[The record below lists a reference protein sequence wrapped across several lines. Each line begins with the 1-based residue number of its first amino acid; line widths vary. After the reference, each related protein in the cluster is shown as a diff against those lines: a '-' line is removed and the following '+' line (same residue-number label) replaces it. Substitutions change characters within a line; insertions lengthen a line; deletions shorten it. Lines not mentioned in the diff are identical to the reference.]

1 MTVSNIRQIWNKKT
15 HQNTRENK
23 YPKNFRQATKF
34 SIKMNRY
41 SFKILLNIFA
51 WMAYSNCAATYFQI
65 WSLDPDTQTYRKE
78 NIANKTAQI
87 YIGCAVIFLI
97 LAIVSLLAAHF
108 FTVLLWWSSDE
119 KNAVKEMNELLAMD
133 EWKKH
138 TNQIK
143 NRSLWQRTIQAV
155 RLLIR
160 LDNARIGGEKS
171 RTK

>member
-1 MTVSNIRQIWNKKT
+1 M
-15 HQNTRENK
+15 
-23 YPKNFRQATKF
+23 
-34 SIKMNRY
+34 KMNRY
-41 SFKILLNIFA
+41 LFKILLNIFA
-51 WMAYSNCAATYFQI
+51 WMGYSNCAAIYFQI
-65 WSLDPDTQTYRKE
+65 WSLDPDTQKYRKE
-78 NIANKTAQI
+78 NITEKTAQI
-87 YIGCAVIFLI
+87 YIGCAIIFLI

-143 NRSLWQRTIQAV
+143 NRSLWQRTIQAI

-160 LDNARIGGEKS
+160 LDNARNDVEKS
-171 RTK
+171 RAKYQV